1 MNDPNKIG
9 MEYNSNREHLII
21 PEYGRNVQ
29 KMIHYAKALE
39 DKAERQAHIEKII
52 DMMQM
57 MHPQSR
63 SIEDYRERLWKH
75 VYRIAEYD
83 LDVDYPYGEPP
94 TEEEHLKRP
103 EQVPYPVW
111 EARYRHYGHNVQELI
126 KKAKEMPE
134 GPKRDGFVATIGSY
148 MKLAYRTWNKEHYV
162 SDEVIKS
169 DLKGLSKGELTMD
182 EDENIE
188 NLAKGSSNNNNN
200 NNNNNRRRSNNKRPG
215 GGRSGGSRSGGTGG
229 RSRGGR
235 SNYRRGK
242 R

>member
-9 MEYNSNREHLII
+9 MEYNSNRDHLII

-29 KMIHYAKALE
+29 KMIHYARKVE
-39 DKAERQAHIEKII
+39 DSAERQAYIEKII

-83 LDVDYPYGEPP
+83 LNVDYPYGDPP
-94 TEEEHLKRP
+94 TEEEGRKRP
-103 EQVPYPVW
+103 DRVPYPVS

-126 KKAKEMPE
+126 KKAKELPE
-134 GPKRDGFVATIGSY
+134 GPKRDGFVSTIGSY

-162 SDEVIKS
+162 SDDVIKS
-169 DLKGLSKGELTMD
+169 DLKGLSKGALTID

-188 NLAKGSSNNNNN
+188 NLVKGSSKQSHSNNS
-200 NNNNNRRRSNNKRPG
+200 NNNRRRSSNKR
-215 GGRSGGSRSGGTGG
+215 SGGG

-235 SNYRRGK
+235 SNYRRK

>member
-9 MEYNSNREHLII
+9 MEYNSNRDHLTI

-39 DKAERQAHIEKII
+39 DKAERQAYIEKII

-75 VYRIAEYD
+75 VYRIAGYE
-83 LDVDYPYGEPP
+83 LDVDYPYGDPP
-94 TEEEHLKRP
+94 TEEEHRKRP
-103 EQVPYPVW
+103 EQVPYPVM

-126 KKAKEMPE
+126 KRAKEMPE
-134 GPKRDGFVATIGSY
+134 GPKRDGFVSTIGSY

-162 SDEVIKS
+162 SDDVIKS

-188 NLAKGSSNNNNN
+188 NLAKGGSNNN
-200 NNNNNRRRSNNKRPG
+200 NNNNNRRRSNNKRSG
-215 GGRSGGSRSGGTGG
+215 GGRSRGGRSGGGS
-229 RSRGGR
+229 SRGGR

>member
-9 MEYNSNREHLII
+9 MEYNSNRDHLII

-29 KMIHYAKALE
+29 KMIHYAKKLE
-39 DKAERQAHIEKII
+39 DRAERQVYIDKII

-75 VYRIAEYD
+75 VYRIAEYE
-83 LDVDYPYGEPP
+83 LDVDYPYGDPP
-94 TEEEHLKRP
+94 TEEEGRKRP
-103 EQVPYPVW
+103 DQVPYPVS

-126 KKAKEMPE
+126 KRAKEMPE
-134 GPKRDGFVATIGSY
+134 GPKRDGFVSTIGSY

-162 SDEVIKS
+162 SDDVIKS
-169 DLKGLSKGELTMD
+169 DLKGLSKGDLTID

-188 NLAKGSSNNNNN
+188 NLAKGSSSHPNNS
-200 NNNNNRRRSNNKRPG
+200 NNRRRSNNNK
-215 GGRSGGSRSGGTGG
+215 RSGGG

-235 SNYRRGK
+235 SNSNYRRK

>member
-9 MEYNSNREHLII
+9 MEYNSNRDHLII

-29 KMIHYAKALE
+29 KMIHYARKLE
-39 DKAERQAHIEKII
+39 DSAERQAYIEKII

-83 LDVDYPYGEPP
+83 LNVNYPYGDPP
-94 TEEEHLKRP
+94 TEEEGRKRP
-103 EQVPYPVW
+103 DRVPYPVS

-134 GPKRDGFVATIGSY
+134 GPKRDGFVSTIGSY

-162 SDEVIKS
+162 SDDVIKS
-169 DLKGLSKGELTMD
+169 DLKGLSKGDLTID

-188 NLAKGSSNNNNN
+188 NLAKGSSNQSHSNNS
-200 NNNNNRRRSNNKRPG
+200 NNNRRRSSNKR
-215 GGRSGGSRSGGTGG
+215 SGGG

-235 SNYRRGK
+235 SNYRRK

>member
-9 MEYNSNREHLII
+9 MEYNSNRDHLTI

-29 KMIHYAKALE
+29 KMIHYAKKLE
-39 DKAERQAHIEKII
+39 DRAERQVYIDKII

-75 VYRIAEYD
+75 VYRIAEYE
-83 LDVDYPYGEPP
+83 LDVDYPYGDPP
-94 TEEEHLKRP
+94 TEEEGRKRP
-103 EQVPYPVW
+103 DQVPYPVS

-126 KKAKEMPE
+126 KRAKEMPE
-134 GPKRDGFVATIGSY
+134 GPKRDGFVSTIGSY

-162 SDEVIKS
+162 SDDVIKS
-169 DLKGLSKGELTMD
+169 DLKGLSKGDLTID

-188 NLAKGSSNNNNN
+188 NLAKGSSHPNNS
-200 NNNNNRRRSNNKRPG
+200 NNRRRSNSNKR
-215 GGRSGGSRSGGTGG
+215 SGGG

-235 SNYRRGK
+235 SNSNYRRK

>member
-1 MNDPNKIG
+1 
-9 MEYNSNREHLII
+9 MEYNSNRDHLII

-75 VYRIAEYD
+75 VYRIADYE
-83 LDVDYPYGEPP
+83 LDVDYPFGEPP
-94 TEEEHLKRP
+94 TEEEGRKRP
-103 EQVPYPVW
+103 DKVPYPVW
-111 EARYRHYGHNVQELI
+111 EARYRHYGHNVQVLI

-134 GPKRDGFVATIGSY
+134 GPKRDGFVSTIGSY

-162 SDEVIKS
+162 SDDVIKS

-188 NLAKGSSNNNNN
+188 NLAKISNNN
-200 NNNNNRRRSNNKRPG
+200 NNNNNRRRSNNKRNNNNG
-215 GGRSGGSRSGGTGG
+215 GGRSRG
-229 RSRGGR
+229 GGR
-235 SNYRRGK
+235 SNYRRK
-242 R
+242 RN